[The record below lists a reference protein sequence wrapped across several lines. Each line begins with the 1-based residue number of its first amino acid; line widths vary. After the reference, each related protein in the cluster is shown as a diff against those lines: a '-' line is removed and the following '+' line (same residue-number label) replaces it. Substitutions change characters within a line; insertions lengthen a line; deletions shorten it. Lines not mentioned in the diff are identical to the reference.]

1 MSEFA
6 SGNVK
11 EERRSS
17 KVQTTIIDE
26 TLFKKFLK
34 EKEND
39 ILKFEKPRNCNVRPR
54 YLMGKTL
61 DSDIQ
66 NLILKYGKKEY
77 RKAERIFN
85 DFIRKSEKINSVL
98 AAHSFE
104 VQVSKCLSSFAI
116 GIDYFL
122 SAVEKQTEFLVPLFN
137 ACLILFIMGSG
148 TKFPSTHHELSFKI
162 GELKSLSLSFSKD
175 ASSRSAALLKRNI
188 FKDAIEGV
196 F

>member
-1 MSEFA
+1 M
-6 SGNVK
+6 
-11 EERRSS
+11 
-17 KVQTTIIDE
+17 D
-26 TLFKKFLK
+26 
-34 EKEND
+34 
-39 ILKFEKPRNCNVRPR
+39 
-54 YLMGKTL
+54 KTL

-66 NLILKYGKKEY
+66 NLILKYDKKEY

-104 VQVSKCLSSFAI
+104 VQVSKCLSSFGI
-116 GIDYFL
+116 CIDYFL
-122 SAVEKQTEFLVPLFN
+122 SAVEKEAEFLVPLFIV
-137 ACLILFIMGSG
+137 CLSLFIMGSG
-148 TKFPSTHHELSFKI
+148 TKFRSTYHELSFKI

-175 ASSRSAALLKRNI
+175 ASSRSATLLKRST